1 MMNRLVSGLIALCCF
16 GIGLLGADS
25 PFTGTWK
32 LDVAKSKFA
41 KGHEYRELT
50 VTLRDDGGSLLVGVQ
65 GMDGAGKPISTKYVL
80 PAGGGQASYTEGA
93 PPAGTITVA
102 KWTDPRTISSVTTLN
117 GKETGTN
124 RTVANADGKTFTQ
137 TRTFT
142 DATGKS
148 SKSVLH
154 YERQ

>member
-1 MMNRLVSGLIALCCF
+1 MN
-16 GIGLLGADS
+16 
-25 PFTGTWK
+25 TGN
-32 LDVAKSKFA
+32 
-41 KGHEYRELT
+41 

-148 SKSVLH
+148 SKGVLH